1 MPATSSHKLRLPR
14 DPDIFGGALAH
25 IVIAK
30 GDRDEVL
37 GQAWIAA
44 PNTLITC
51 GHVVDQFVRSP
62 GSLTVKFPASGNRYL
77 IKEIKLHPSYSKHE
91 DPQKKVDVVKFDVA
105 ALTVDL
111 IEPESSA
118 RSLPIIYEKEVDQ
131 QQTLSAIR
139 YPIHLGVYTTSLSP
153 LAQIGNFLGHMS
165 RNDRFHLLH
174 DLALAP
180 GDSGTALFDG
190 ESVVAIH
197 CGDTAT
203 IPVLNVPA
211 TSIRMALSV
220 DSLMALGVSET
231 SNSEG
236 PSLLNLIPAI
246 MAFLVCGIITM
257 AVFAFQ
263 YEGKWAFSTQQNF
276 MLTVSFGK
284 PPKEYNYGD
293 ALKMTITPKSECYI
307 YVYYIDDT
315 MALQV
320 FPAPHQ
326 TAISAKRDASSN
338 AVIESVG
345 NQAIIVNNTP
355 SGTFHILALKKDI
368 PPVNEN
374 EQGDAETY
382 QLPLSPTKLLDRINR
397 LVKHNP
403 GEVLH
408 QEITAPQSGPPKS

>member
-1 MPATSSHKLRLPR
+1 MPATTSHKLRLPR

-25 IVIAK
+25 IVLPK

-62 GSLTVKFPASGNRYL
+62 GNLTVKFPASGNRYV
-77 IKEIKLHPSYSKHE
+77 IKEIKLHPSYQRHE
-91 DPQKKVDVVKFDVA
+91 DQTKKIDVVKFDVA

-118 RSLPIIYEKEVDQ
+118 RTLPIIYEKEVDQ

-153 LAQIGNFLGHMS
+153 LAQIGAFLGPMS

-203 IPVLNVPA
+203 IPGLNVST
-211 TSIRMALSV
+211 TSIRMGLSV

-231 SNSEG
+231 SNAEG

-246 MAFLVCGIITM
+246 MAFLICGIITM
-257 AVFAFQ
+257 GIFAYQ
-263 YEGKWAFSTQQNF
+263 YEGKWSFSSVPNF
-276 MLTVSFGK
+276 MLTVSFDK
-284 PPKEYNYGD
+284 PPKAYNYGD
-293 ALKMTITPKSECYI
+293 ALKMTITPKSECFI

-315 MALQV
+315 IALQV
-320 FPAPHQ
+320 FPVPHQ
-326 TAISAKRDASSN
+326 TSITAKRDASSN

-345 NQAIIVNNTP
+345 NNAITVTDTP
-355 SGTFHILALKKDI
+355 GGAFHILALKKDI
-368 PPVNEN
+368 PPVKED
-374 EQGDAETY
+374 EQGDAATY
-382 QLPLSPTKLLDRINR
+382 QLPISPNKLLDRINK
-397 LVKHNP
+397 LVKNYP

>member
-1 MPATSSHKLRLPR
+1 MPPSSSHKLRLPR

-25 IVIAK
+25 IVLAK

-51 GHVVDQFVRSP
+51 GHVVDQFVRTP
-62 GSLTVKFPASGNRYL
+62 GSLTVKFPASGNRYV
-77 IKEIKLHPSYSKHE
+77 IREIKLHPSFQRHE
-91 DPQKKVDVVKFDVA
+91 GDLLKFDVA
-105 ALTVDL
+105 ALTIDL

-118 RSLPIIYEKEVDQ
+118 RSLPIMYEKEIDQ
-131 QQTLSAIR
+131 NQTLSAIR
-139 YPIHLGVYTTSLSP
+139 YPSHLGVYTTSLSP
-153 LAQIGNFLGHMS
+153 LAQIGSFLGPLK

-203 IPVLNVPA
+203 LPGFNIA
-211 TSIRMALSV
+211 TTSIRMALSV
-220 DSLMALGVSET
+220 DSLMALGVSES
-231 SNSEG
+231 SNKEA
-236 PSLLNLIPAI
+236 PSLLNLVPGII
-246 MAFLVCGIITM
+246 AFLLCGIITM
-257 AVFAFQ
+257 GIFAYQ
-263 YEGKWAFSTQQNF
+263 YEGKWAFSSEPNF
-276 MLTVSFGK
+276 MLTVSFDK
-284 PPKEYNYGD
+284 PPKEYNYD
-293 ALKMTITPKSECYI
+293 DPLKITIIPKSQCFI

-315 MALQV
+315 TALQV

-326 TAISAKRDASSN
+326 TAITASRDAHSN

-345 NQAIIVNNTP
+345 NQALVVNNIP
-355 SGTFHILALKKDI
+355 GGEFHIVALKSDT
-368 PPVNEN
+368 PPVKKNE
-374 EQGDAETY
+374 EGDATTY
-382 QLPLSPTKLLDRINR
+382 QLPISANTLLDRINR
-397 LVKHNP
+397 MVKDKP

-408 QEITAPQSGPPKS
+408 QQITAPQSGPPPKS

>member
-1 MPATSSHKLRLPR
+1 VPATSSHKLRLPR

-25 IVIAK
+25 IVIPK

-51 GHVVDQFVRSP
+51 GHVVDQFVRAPS
-62 GSLTVKFPASGNRYL
+62 SLTVKFPASGNRYV
-77 IKEIKLHPSYSKHE
+77 IREIKLHPSFQRHE
-91 DPQKKVDVVKFDVA
+91 GDLVKFDVA
-105 ALTVDL
+105 ALTIDL

-118 RSLPIIYEKEVDQ
+118 RSLPVTYDKEIDQ
-131 QQTLSAIR
+131 HQTLSAIR

-153 LAQIGNFLGHMS
+153 LAQIGSFLGPLK

-203 IPVLNVPA
+203 LPGLNLPT

-220 DSLMALGVSET
+220 DSLMALGVSES
-231 SNSEG
+231 SNNEA
-236 PSLLNLIPAI
+236 PSLLNIIPGVV
-246 MAFLVCGIITM
+246 AFLICGIITM
-257 AVFAFQ
+257 AIFAYQ
-263 YEGKWAFSTQQNF
+263 YQGKWSFSSQPNF
-276 MLTVSFGK
+276 MLTVSFEK
-284 PPKEYNYGD
+284 APLDYKFGD
-293 ALKMTITPKSECYI
+293 ALKMTITPKSPCFI

-326 TAISAKRDASSN
+326 TAIKAQRDASSN

-345 NQAIIVNNTP
+345 NQAILVNHLP
-355 SGTFHILALKKDI
+355 GGTFHILALKQDT
-368 PPVNEN
+368 PPVKED
-374 EQGDAETY
+374 EEGDAHTY
-382 QLPLSPTKLLDRINR
+382 LLPITPKKLLDRINK
-397 LVKHNP
+397 LVTQQP

-408 QEITAPQSGPPKS
+408 QQIKAPQSKPPDKS

>member
-1 MPATSSHKLRLPR
+1 VPATSSHKLRLPR

-25 IVIAK
+25 IVLPK

-62 GSLTVKFPASGNRYL
+62 GSLTVKFPASGNRYV
-77 IKEIKLHPSYSKHE
+77 IREIKLHPSFQRHD
-91 DPQKKVDVVKFDVA
+91 DPAKKIDVVKFDVA

-118 RSLPIIYEKEVDQ
+118 RSLPILYEKEIDQ

-139 YPIHLGVYTTSLSP
+139 YPSHLGVYTTSLSP
-153 LAQIGNFLGHMS
+153 LAQIGNFLGPMS
-165 RNDRFHLLH
+165 RHDRFHLLH

-203 IPVLNVPA
+203 IPGLNLST
-211 TSIRMALSV
+211 TSIRMGLSV
-220 DSLMALGVSET
+220 DSLMALGVSES
-231 SNSEG
+231 SNSEA

-246 MAFLVCGIITM
+246 MAFLICGIITM
-257 AVFAFQ
+257 AIFAYQ
-263 YEGKWAFSTQQNF
+263 YEGKWSFSSQQNF
-276 MLTVSFGK
+276 MLTVSFDK
-284 PPKEYNYGD
+284 PPKEYKFGTP
-293 ALKMTITPKSECYI
+293 LKMTITPKSECYI

-326 TAISAKRDASSN
+326 TAITALRDASSN

-345 NQAIIVNNTP
+345 NQAIIVNDTP
-355 SGTFHILALKKDI
+355 GGIFHIIALKKDI
-368 PPVNEN
+368 PPVKDD
-374 EQGDAETY
+374 EQGDATTY
-382 QLPLSPTKLLDRINR
+382 QLPISPNKLLDRINR
-397 LVKHNP
+397 LVKNNP

-408 QEITAPQSGPPKS
+408 QEITAPQSGPQS